1 MRGGRGGNV
10 LFQSPMCLIVSSHRT
25 QETSEGHVRF
35 CTPDVSHTPR
45 RAAPCTPRTSCTP
58 RCTIG
63 CDTCDGTTN
72 HVGHG
77 NQRFLYKGMTQAEL
91 NQKNLTV
98 DNPWNPKPGDMVL
111 DPTTTQGLAAKSNC
125 ANPTT
130 NATICASSLRTCNSQ
145 AECGSKDVRFTASH
159 NPQHTCPSPPRT
171 LLPCPGLH
179 SYNASM
185 SVMRGGRGGNG
196 RTSEAGSQNALL
208 RSLFSAPSLPRP
220 PHYTG
225 LLLLL
230 PLACTG
236 IGARHRRLRG
246 RGGAPPGPRHRA
258 RRRPVPE
265 HDAGQA
271 R

>member
-1 MRGGRGGNV
+1 MERDDERYESMEGRERDAVVSQNTRGDRET
-10 LFQSPMCLIVSSHRT
+10 RT
-25 QETSEGHVRF
+25 SLPARR
-35 CTPDVSHTPR
+35 VSHPTPR
-45 RAAPCTPRTSCTP
+45 HPLHPRHP

-91 NQKNLTV
+91 NKKNLTV

-111 DPTTTQGLAAKSNC
+111 DPKSTNGLAAKSMC

-145 AECGSKDVRFTASH
+145 AECGSKDVRLPHLITLSILIHRPPEPCYPARACAH
-159 NPQHTCPSPPRT
+159 NPFSRPSTQCDAPRT
-171 LLPCPGLH
+171 I
-179 SYNASM
+179 
-185 SVMRGGRGGNG
+185 
-196 RTSEAGSQNALL
+196 RTSEAILGPKRVA
-208 RSLFSAPSLPRP
+208 SLTLSAPLLPRP
-220 PHYTG
+220 SHYTG

-246 RGGAPPGPRHRA
+246 RGGAPSRPGHR
-258 RRRPVPE
+258 RSRRPVPE